1 MAAHHQ
7 PSALTPST
15 PSSSLTLT
23 PSSSFTLT
31 PSTPSPSTSY
41 WQPQPSQV
49 TPTRVDSFDSILSM
63 SDIITPFSG
72 QQSSPFNR
80 VDQSANNIPQQI
92 FQMVTAPNVF
102 QRKYKDETGKVQIPG
117 LKDLPDDFQP
127 NFRNAFIRHIM
138 KLVFSDV
145 SPWSNPSLSVYQHE
159 FDIVYSPLRYRLH
172 GDDAVVLLV
181 SISMHRKNLH
191 LLMFPHPID

>member
-1 MAAHHQ
+1 MVVGGKRTPLSGYDPRYVTHRNQASSYFNYIDSRSLKRTKTYSSFGDFRPTIRNKPSGLVNNWPKVLAKTTVAAHHQ
-7 PSALTPST
+7 PSALTPSTPSSSLTLTPSSSLTLT

-72 QQSSPFNR
+72 QQSSLFNR

-102 QRKYKDETGKVQIPG
+102 
-117 LKDLPDDFQP
+117 
-127 NFRNAFIRHIM
+127 
-138 KLVFSDV
+138 
-145 SPWSNPSLSVYQHE
+145 
-159 FDIVYSPLRYRLH
+159 
-172 GDDAVVLLV
+172 
-181 SISMHRKNLH
+181 
-191 LLMFPHPID
+191 